1 MKKNIYLNFFVLTIC
16 FFYIYISKTII
27 KLDLFEDF
35 LTNIKQITSLNDIN
49 NMPSLAQP
57 YYYFQYTLFYLV
69 KDPIFVQIFTAS
81 ISLSIYVQQFLKS
94 KNYLFLINFLLLPI
108 TPVFFL
114 SINRFALSSAILLVS
129 FNLYEDKKAL
139 KKDEISLKKI
149 ILYIISFFIH
159 IGPTFILIISLF
171 NKNTIP
177 RINSL
182 LKNIIKKFGIYITLI
197 MPILSIFF
205 LIIITLLF
213 DIEFKTSQL
222 FYQFRF
228 IYKYFN
234 NIEFD
239 FLQTIFILPICY
251 LFTIFKAIGNKY
263 NYKLAKFLLIN
274 ISLLS
279 FLSSFIPLLWRYWIM
294 FMPLVFKLEKN
305 NNFVINIILLFYS
318 FYLFPIYINF

>member
-1 MKKNIYLNFFVLTIC
+1 MKKNIYLNCFVLTIC

-27 KLDLFEDF
+27 KIDLFEDF
-35 LTNIKQITSLNDIN
+35 LTNIKQITSLNDIY
-49 NMPSLAQP
+49 NMPTLAQP

-81 ISLSIYVQQFLKS
+81 ISLSIYVKQFLKF

-114 SINRFALSSAILLVS
+114 SINRFALSSAILLAS
-129 FNLYEDKKAL
+129 FNFYKEKKAL
-139 KKDEISLKKI
+139 QKDDLSLKKI

-177 RINSL
+177 KINSF
-182 LKNIIKKFGIYITLI
+182 LKNIIKKIGVYKTFIFPL
-197 MPILSIFF
+197 LSIVF
-205 LIIITLLF
+205 LIIITSLY
-213 DIEFKTSQL
+213 DIELKTSQL

-263 NYKLAKFLLIN
+263 NYKFAKFLLIN

-279 FLSSFIPLLWRYWIM
+279 FLSSFIPLLWRYWII
-294 FMPLVFKLEKN
+294 FMPLVSKLEKN
-305 NNFVINIILLFYS
+305 NYVINIILFFYS
-318 FYLFPIYINF
+318 LYLLPIYINF